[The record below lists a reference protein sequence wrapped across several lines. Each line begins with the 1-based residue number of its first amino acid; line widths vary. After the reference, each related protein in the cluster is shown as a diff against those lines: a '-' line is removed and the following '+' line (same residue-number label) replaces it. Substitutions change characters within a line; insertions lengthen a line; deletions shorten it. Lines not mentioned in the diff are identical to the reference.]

1 MTDQPPAARP
11 LSLRRAALAGLIYAV
26 LMSAWRYYDGYR
38 DLDDLEIRFAIYFS
52 IFTLGFWWLYNLVI
66 KRRGADR

>member
-1 MTDQPPAARP
+1 M
-11 LSLRRAALAGLIYAV
+11 AGLIYAV

-38 DLDDLEIRFAIYFS
+38 DLDDLAIRFAIYFS
-52 IFTLGFWWLYNLVI
+52 IFTLGFWALYNLAV